1 MASANKTEQI
11 KTKARSRSKGS
22 RKPIT
27 LNQSRDTGMAMVL
40 ICLLFLLAGPRTWL
54 LGVAIVLLVIT
65 MTRPQLFAP
74 LARLW
79 FGLAHVVGTAVS
91 FVLLTLIFYL
101 VVTPVAIIRRL
112 TGADPLQLK
121 QWRRAPVS
129 AFTKKE
135 HTYTAA
141 DLERPY

>member
-1 MASANKTEQI
+1 MAGADKTEQI
-11 KTKARSRSKGS
+11 NTKGRDRSKVS
-22 RKPIT
+22 RNPVT

-40 ICLLFLLAGPRTWL
+40 ICLLLLLGGPRTWL
-54 LGVAIVLLVIT
+54 LGLAIVLLVIT
-65 MTRPQLFAP
+65 MTLPQLFAP

-79 FGLAHVVGTAVS
+79 LGLAHVVGTAVS
-91 FVLLTLIFYL
+91 LVLLTLIFHL

-121 QWRRAPVS
+121 QWRRTPAS
-129 AFTKKE
+129 AFTEKE
-135 HTYTAA
+135 HTYSAA